1 MAVYEADLR
10 DTSWIGAPG
19 HEHARPHDPA
29 ATRAFN
35 EEIKQAE
42 REKAQRSVEQATT
55 RGNGK
60 RR

>member
-1 MAVYEADLR
+1 MAAYEADLR
-10 DTSWIGAPG
+10 DTSWLSAPG

-42 REKAQRSVEQATT
+42 REKAQRSIERAAA
-55 RGNGK
+55 RRNGAS
-60 RR
+60 R